1 VSETRHQSS
10 VVPATATSAAIAS
23 MNAPA
28 SAPASAHGG
37 SGTSGGAGGGEGR
50 ASGEPVRV
58 LVVDDEAGLRRSLER
73 VLVSRGFVVDV
84 AEDGEQAI
92 AAVRAHEPE
101 VVLMDIMMPRMGGL
115 EALTHIKKLAPHLEV
130 VMMTAHADVDTA
142 VAAVKSGAYDFL
154 TKPFA
159 SNDVVALAVAKA
171 AEHKRLIERARSLE
185 QRLVA
190 HEQFGELI
198 GTSRKMQAVYRL
210 IEGVASATSTVLI
223 LGESGTGKELVAR
236 AVHRRSPRA
245 QKPFVPVNCAAIP
258 KELVES
264 ELFGHIKGAFT
275 GAQAARA
282 GLFESANG
290 GTIFLDEI
298 GDLPLTAQVKLLR
311 TLQEGEVK
319 RVGSDETKIVDVR
332 VLAATN
338 VDLKTKI
345 ADGSFRSDLFYR
357 LNVIA
362 IRIPPLRE
370 RDDDIA
376 LLAQHA
382 LQKLALRMGRPQKT
396 LSPRALTALREYSWP
411 GNVRELEHALEH
423 AFVLARSEEI
433 GEHDLPFVSA
443 HNSIAPPSSGGP
455 TSGTSPSTF
464 GFDLALEGL
473 NDLPYAEAKRRAM
486 LAFDEGYVKTT
497 LDRAEGNVSSA
508 ARLAGLDR
516 SNFRR
521 LIKKSKSPL

>member
-1 VSETRHQSS
+1 MSDLRHSSIAPPQIPSGHSASLTSEPL
-10 VVPATATSAAIAS
+10 V
-23 MNAPA
+23 
-28 SAPASAHGG
+28 
-37 SGTSGGAGGGEGR
+37 
-50 ASGEPVRV
+50 SGEPVRV

-73 VLVSRGFVVDV
+73 VLASRGFLVET
-84 AEDGEQAI
+84 AEDGEQALE
-92 AAVRAHEPE
+92 AVREREPE
-101 VVLMDIMMPRMGGL
+101 VVLMDIMMPRMSGID
-115 EALTHIKKLAPHLEV
+115 ALQHIKRIAPHIEV

-159 SNDVVALAVAKA
+159 SNDAVALAVAKA
-171 AEHKRLIERARSLE
+171 AEHKRLIERARTLE

-198 GTSRKMQAVYRL
+198 GTSSKMQAVYRL

-236 AVHRRSPRA
+236 AIHRRSPRVD
-245 QKPFVPVNCAAIP
+245 KPFVPVNCAAIP

-264 ELFGHIKGAFT
+264 ELFGHVKGAFT
-275 GAQAARA
+275 GAQAART

-319 RVGSDETKIVDVR
+319 RVGSDDTRIVDVR

-338 VDLKTKI
+338 VDLKNKI
-345 ADGSFRSDLFYR
+345 ADGSFRSDLYYR
-357 LNVIA
+357 LNVIL
-362 IRIPPLRE
+362 IRIPPLRD
-370 RDDDIA
+370 RGDDVA

-382 LQKLALRMGRPQKT
+382 LRKLALRMERPQKK
-396 LSPRALTALREYSWP
+396 LSARALAAIRAYSWP

-423 AFVLARSEEI
+423 AFVLSRSEEI
-433 GEHDLPFVSA
+433 TEADLPFAASHDDTSSPDVSA
-443 HNSIAPPSSGGP
+443 AGREGD
-455 TSGTSPSTF
+455 TF
-464 GFDLALEGL
+464 TGSFGLEGDLEGL
-473 NDLPYAEAKRRAM
+473 SELPYAEAKRRAM
-486 LAFDEGYVKTT
+486 LGFDDAYVKVIMAKA
-497 LDRAEGNVSSA
+497 DGNVSSA

-521 LIKKSKSPL
+521 LVKKSKSPL